1 MKSLRPGAGYGIA
14 DRGGSQQD
22 KTSACV
28 HKIALGRV
36 CQSYFGLLI
45 PISSVNPYVKLEN
58 PMFKTRITEMLGIQ
72 YPILQGGMQWLA
84 KAELVSAV
92 SNAGGMGFITAVSFA
107 SVQELRDEINKTRDM
122 TDRPFGVNISM
133 LPVLMP
139 GDLTEAFV
147 DLVCEEGIPVIETAG
162 RNPEPYVAKLKSA
175 GVKLFHKVPAV
186 RFARKAES
194 VGVDAVIVVGFEC
207 GGHPGLDDVPSLIVL
222 PKTVEEVNIPVI
234 AAGGFCDGR
243 SLLAALA
250 LGAEAVLMGTRFMA
264 SVESPMHENFK
275 RWMVEAQETDTMV
288 VERSIRNA
296 ARIMKNEAAMTVA
309 RMESEGA
316 TLEDLLPVIAGRV
329 GREAYLSG
337 DIDRGAI
344 ACGQVV
350 GRITSLMSAGEII
363 EDMIQGAQVIL
374 ERLNRLSGA

>member
-1 MKSLRPGAGYGIA
+1 
-14 DRGGSQQD
+14 
-22 KTSACV
+22 
-28 HKIALGRV
+28 
-36 CQSYFGLLI
+36 
-45 PISSVNPYVKLEN
+45 
-58 PMFKTRITEMLGIQ
+58 MFDTRITRMLGIQ

-92 SNAGGMGFITAVSFA
+92 SNAGGLGFITAVSFA
-107 SVQELRDEINKTRDM
+107 TVKELREEIHKVRDM
-122 TDRPFGVNISM
+122 TDKPFGVNISM

-139 GDLTEAFV
+139 GDLTDAYV
-147 DLVCEEGIPVIETAG
+147 DLVCEEGILVVETAG
-162 RNPEPYVAKLKSA
+162 RNPEPYVPKFKAA

-194 VGVDAVIVVGFEC
+194 VGADAVIVVGFEC

-222 PKTVEEVNIPVI
+222 PKAVKELNVPVI
-234 AAGGFCDGR
+234 AAGGFCDGA
-243 SLLAALA
+243 SLVAALS

-264 SVESPMHENFK
+264 TVESPMHDNFK

-296 ARIMKNEAAMTVA
+296 ARIMKNEAALTVA
-309 RMESEGA
+309 RLEKEGA

-337 DIDRGAI
+337 DINLGAI
-344 ACGQVV
+344 ACGQAV
-350 GRITSLMSAGEII
+350 GRIHEIESVAELI
-363 EDMIQGAQVIL
+363 NEIVRDARESVQRL
-374 ERLNRLSGA
+374 ERIIS